1 MAASYLTSNK
11 SSVDSQNAGIEI
23 GFVDLLDRS
32 GTVVASWGV
41 HSPRCTIGSALEASV
56 RVQEGNLAP
65 NHVLLIF
72 GKKFTL
78 LKALAQ
84 PTRVSGRPVKEWL
97 IDTSTTIEIGELTF
111 VVHPFP
117 SRPLSSVVRG
127 ERISEIAS
135 RMGAAA
141 SQALDVSVHES
152 SSNSTI
158 PIVEPGVVFPESVG
172 QTTSHSTPVNND
184 KSASEAAPEVLGHIK
199 ENMESL
205 TAAVAAL
212 QANSVQRQ
220 LDVQANTESVVLA
233 STQKMMEGFVDR
245 WFSDIRREL
254 GTFGSQ
260 QQESVSQLT
269 QSLDSRLN
277 SMEQRIETIG
287 VTSSEEIR
295 VLSNQLSSLAN
306 DQSELRN
313 SLSEARSSQSEIQSL
328 PRSQASA
335 TPVSSE
341 APIREREILP
351 HSEAP
356 SYSPSYSP
364 SYPPSFE
371 SNPTPDAISPTLENR
386 PDTNWHARMDG
397 SERAEETSGDFSGQ
411 SIPYYAAN
419 MPDPQFPVEPESG
432 PMYPSAGEAD
442 SPYQKAPH
450 AMQWDAPVD
459 DSSDQSYVELLRR
472 LEKNQAEVEK
482 RSESLLAPELP
493 PVESLD
499 ESTTAPS
506 RKIPWDSQSNSVLQ
520 NSVLQ
525 DGAPEAG
532 FSESSISSV
541 EIAGPPAASPRASGT
556 PMLGESAEDL
566 EYLRS
571 LSANHSLEPESVDL
585 RQLQA
590 GLDSDAIGSRL
601 ERLLSEASDRRKT
614 PQATENPFDRLQP
627 QTPEVSED
635 AIRPIASKL
644 ENRVGRSPMI
654 EQLLRPSTEIPG
666 EVSLNDD
673 AMDSGEREL
682 QALYASLGLSRIP
695 ATGVQAHGYNE
706 VVNPDVAAEGS
717 YDQIEAQRVPM
728 RDGGHEAVVPSPY
741 PEKGDDDVLPHG
753 ADEEPLGVSDG
764 LVERSPLQKPS
775 NYEELGELQV
785 QNGVSAL
792 RSSQNADGGQ
802 SESSD
807 DQNAEDESIE
817 DYMQR
822 LLQRVRSGPNSSP
835 MAVSGNNRK
844 SSLPSISKRVTELP
858 ELSAEVP
865 LPSPSPSGQE
875 FSPAST
881 PLSRPFSSL
890 PPRAANR
897 APEAKADLD
906 ALRELANSNARRAIK
921 RSDKRRNNNDF
932 LVNVVVCVFS
942 LACGLALLVMN
953 GFRINVTFLGMTTAF
968 LVSILWG
975 VDSVRTYL
983 TMLREQK
990 DGILNRDEARE

>member
-11 SSVDSQNAGIEI
+11 STVDSQNAGIEI
-23 GFVDLLDRS
+23 GFVDLLDRN

-41 HSPRCTIGSALEASV
+41 HSPRCTIGSDLEASV
-56 RVQEGNLAP
+56 RVPEGNLAP

-141 SQALDVSVHES
+141 SEALDVSVHEPP
-152 SSNSTI
+152 SNSTI
-158 PIVEPGVVFPESVG
+158 PIVEPYVVFPESVG
-172 QTTSHSTPVNND
+172 QTIAHSTPVNSD
-184 KSASEAAPEVLGHIK
+184 KSASEAAPEVLGQIK

-205 TAAVAAL
+205 TAAFAAL

-233 STQKMMEGFVDR
+233 STQKMMEGFADR

-306 DQSELRN
+306 DQTELRN
-313 SLSEARSSQSEIQSL
+313 SLSEARSSQSETQSHS
-328 PRSQASA
+328 RSQATA
-335 TPVSSE
+335 TPGSSE
-341 APIREREILP
+341 ATIREREILP

-364 SYPPSFE
+364 SFE

-386 PDTNWHARMDG
+386 PNTNRHARMDG
-397 SERAEETSGDFSGQ
+397 SERAGETSGDFSGQ
-411 SIPYYAAN
+411 SLPYYAAN
-419 MPDPQFPVEPESG
+419 MPDPQFPAEPELG

-442 SPYQKAPH
+442 SPYQQAPH

-472 LEKNQAEVEK
+472 LEKNQTEVEK

-506 RKIPWDSQSNSVLQ
+506 REIPWHSQGNSVLQ
-520 NSVLQ
+520 NSVLH
-525 DGAPEAG
+525 DGAPGVG
-532 FSESSISSV
+532 FSESSISKV
-541 EIAGPPAASPRASGT
+541 ETAGPPAASPGASGT

-566 EYLRS
+566 EHLRS
-571 LSANHSLEPESVDL
+571 LSANHNLEPESVDL
-585 RQLQA
+585 RQLQV
-590 GLDSDAIGSRL
+590 GLDSDAISSRL
-601 ERLLSEASDRRKT
+601 ERLLSEATDRRKT

-627 QTPEVSED
+627 RTSEVSED

-644 ENRVGRSPMI
+644 ESRVGRSPMV
-654 EQLLRPSTEIPG
+654 EQLLRPSTEIPA
-666 EVSLNDD
+666 EVSSDDD

-695 ATGVQAHGYNE
+695 AKGAQAHGYNE
-706 VVNPDVAAEGS
+706 AVNPDVAAEGS

-728 RDGGHEAVVPSPY
+728 RGGGHEAVVPPPY

-753 ADEEPLGVSDG
+753 ADEDPLGVSDR

-785 QNGVSAL
+785 QNGASAL
-792 RSSQNADGGQ
+792 SSSQNADGGQ

-835 MAVSGNNRK
+835 VAVSGNNLK

-858 ELSAEVP
+858 ELSAEIA
-865 LPSPSPSGQE
+865 LPIPSPSGQE
-875 FSPAST
+875 LSPAST

-990 DGILNRDEARE
+990 DGIPNRDEARE

>member
-1 MAASYLTSNK
+1 
-11 SSVDSQNAGIEI
+11 
-23 GFVDLLDRS
+23 
-32 GTVVASWGV
+32 
-41 HSPRCTIGSALEASV
+41 
-56 RVQEGNLAP
+56 
-65 NHVLLIF
+65 
-72 GKKFTL
+72 
-78 LKALAQ
+78 
-84 PTRVSGRPVKEWL
+84 
-97 IDTSTTIEIGELTF
+97 
-111 VVHPFP
+111 
-117 SRPLSSVVRG
+117 
-127 ERISEIAS
+127 
-135 RMGAAA
+135 MGAAA
-141 SQALDVSVHES
+141 SEALDVSVHES
-152 SSNSTI
+152 PSTSTI
-158 PIVEPGVVFPESVG
+158 PIVEPGAVFPESVG
-172 QTTSHSTPVNND
+172 QTTAHSTPVNND
-184 KSASEAAPEVLGHIK
+184 KSASEAAPEVLGQIK

-233 STQKMMEGFVDR
+233 STQKMMEGFADR

-295 VLSNQLSSLAN
+295 VLANQLSSLAN

-313 SLSEARSSQSEIQSL
+313 SLSEARSSQSETQSL
-328 PRSQASA
+328 SRSQASA
-335 TPVSSE
+335 TPGSSE

-364 SYPPSFE
+364 SFE
-371 SNPTPDAISPTLENR
+371 SNPTPDAISPALENL
-386 PDTNWHARMDG
+386 PDTNRHARMDG
-397 SERAEETSGDFSGQ
+397 SERAGETSSDFSGQ
-411 SIPYYAAN
+411 SLPYYAAN
-419 MPDPQFPVEPESG
+419 MPDPQFPVEPELG

-450 AMQWDAPVD
+450 AMTWDAPVD

-472 LEKNQAEVEK
+472 LEKNQTEVEK

-499 ESTTAPS
+499 ESTSAPS
-506 RKIPWDSQSNSVLQ
+506 REIPWDSQG

-525 DGAPEAG
+525 DGVLQNGVLQNGTPGVG
-532 FSESSISSV
+532 FSESSISKL

-556 PMLGESAEDL
+556 PKLGESAEDL

-571 LSANHSLEPESVDL
+571 LSANHNLEPESVDL

-644 ENRVGRSPMI
+644 ENRVGRSPMV
-654 EQLLRPSTEIPG
+654 EQLLRPSTEIPA
-666 EVSLNDD
+666 EVSSNDD

-695 ATGVQAHGYNE
+695 AKRVQAHGSNE
-706 VVNPDVAAEGS
+706 AVNPDVAAEGS

-728 RDGGHEAVVPSPY
+728 RGGEHEAVVPSPY
-741 PEKGDDDVLPHG
+741 PENGDDDVLPYG
-753 ADEEPLGVSDG
+753 ADEDPLGVSDG
-764 LVERSPLQKPS
+764 LVERSPLQKPI

-792 RSSQNADGGQ
+792 SSSQNADDGQ
-802 SESSD
+802 SGSSD
-807 DQNAEDESIE
+807 DQNAEEESIE

-835 MAVSGNNRK
+835 VAASENNRK
-844 SSLPSISKRVTELP
+844 SSLPSIPKRVTELP

-953 GFRINVTFLGMTTAF
+953 GFRINVTFLGMTIAF

-990 DGILNRDEARE
+990 DGIPNRDEARE